1 MPGTMDEIMEE
12 LAENGEAQLL
22 EPRNV
27 YDPCIVGLGYR
38 FHDGPVA
45 IYSISMILKVL
56 QDSGME
62 PEAAAE
68 SFQVNTLGAWM
79 GDGTPF
85 FVELRDDNSV

>member
-1 MPGTMDEIMEE
+1 MNQNELMEALDET
-12 LAENGEAQLL
+12 GEAQLL

-27 YDPCIVGLGYR
+27 YDPCIVGVGYR

-45 IYSISMILKVL
+45 IYSITMILKVL
-56 QDSGME
+56 QDSGMD
-62 PEAAAE
+62 PEEAGE